1 MDNKSR
7 QKAFHSVYEDV
18 LAATFSSLNKN
29 GTVAPNVSDAI
40 AKLKEDPRFIKAVIN
55 YLNTLHGLWK
65 QKYPEHS
72 FPVYSLIKTEATAEN
87 IKNNST
93 MPAPESVSKDTNE
106 HEWTK
111 AKAIEMPL
119 LDEDVPT
126 QKSQIHT
133 AVDHM
138 AVDDIEETSTVSR
151 NETNV
156 GGVIPDNTANDTRVE
171 VTKLQKGQSIS
182 LTTQVVENASS
193 DNLSMSLKTNG
204 VPAKPIISPVAHN
217 SVKPGQVPPAQP
229 EIGLVPMRTKSL
241 PTVSFHIAN
250 AKQGEKYSAELT
262 GKDSNGSAVKIMKV
276 IVPTELGLNFDA
288 KTTLITGVPL
298 INGERKLPL
307 RYQLSTGEE
316 LSGECTMII
325 NPDPRNLWK
334 VLEPDMAQLYA
345 KPHIDKSQ
353 ISIDINKS
361 KLIAASRRGRSH
373 EHNGSFRDDDFFI
386 DHDQGWSII
395 IVADGAGSAKFSR
408 EGSRLAVST
417 VGGHIKSVLA
427 SEQGLSLTQ
436 LLDSEEELN
445 TKLNTLGREF
455 HYIYHKASS
464 LAVQAI
470 EAEAA
475 ARSDQPR
482 AFATTLL
489 AAAVRNCGDK
499 FFVATFWLGDG
510 AIAVYDPEDTVKL
523 MGTPDGGEFAGQTL
537 FLDRSVLSDNSF
549 GKRVKIGSFSDKAAL
564 LLMTDGVSDPYF
576 ETDVGLA
583 DSKRWHHLWNDLSPC
598 LAAEDAPSAVAD
610 WLHFFIAGH
619 HDDRT
624 VAVLTKQQV
633 SNS

>member
-1 MDNKSR
+1 MDNKLR
-7 QKAFHSVYEDV
+7 QKAFQSVYEEV
-18 LAATFSSLNKN
+18 LAATFSALNKN

-40 AKLKEDPRFIKAVIN
+40 AKLKDDPRFTKAVCH
-55 YLNTLHGLWK
+55 YLNNLHGLWK
-65 QKYPEHS
+65 QKYPEHI
-72 FPVYSLIKTEATAEN
+72 FPVHSPIRTGSTAED
-87 IKNNST
+87 INNHLVEVKPDPGS
-93 MPAPESVSKDTNE
+93 ELKDTKG
-106 HEWTK
+106 EWTQ
-111 AKAIEMPL
+111 AKTIEMPL
-119 LDEDVPT
+119 LDEDVSS
-126 QKSQIHT
+126 QKFDKS
-133 AVDHM
+133 D
-138 AVDDIEETSTVSR
+138 ETSTGNQNKTNVIDVTTEKTV
-151 NETNV
+151 NETR
-156 GGVIPDNTANDTRVE
+156 DE

-182 LTTQVVENASS
+182 LNTQVVESS
-193 DNLSMSLKTNG
+193 SNDSQFMSHKTNDIP
-204 VPAKPIISPVAHN
+204 VNPIPGPMAQN
-217 SVKPGQVPPAQP
+217 NVKPGQVPPAQP
-229 EIGLVPMRTKSL
+229 ENKLVPPRTKPL
-241 PTVSFHIAN
+241 PTVTFHIPN
-250 AKQGEKYSAELT
+250 AKEGEEYSAELT
-262 GKDSNGSAVKIMKV
+262 GKDSNGNAVKIIKV

-288 KTTLITGVPL
+288 KTTHIAGVPRV
-298 INGERKLPL
+298 NGERKLPL
-307 RYQLSTGEE
+307 RYQLISGEE

-325 NPDPRNLWK
+325 NPDPRSLWK
-334 VLEPDMAQLYA
+334 VLEPDTAQLYA

-427 SEQGLSLTQ
+427 SEQGLTLTQ

-470 EAEAA
+470 EAEAV
-475 ARSDQPR
+475 ARADQPR

-576 ETDVGLA
+576 ETDAGLA
-583 DSKRWHHLWNDLSPC
+583 DSKRWHRFWNDLSPC

-624 VAVLTKQQV
+624 VAVLTKQQA

>member
-1 MDNKSR
+1 MDNKLR
-7 QKAFHSVYEDV
+7 QKEFQSVYEEV
-18 LAATFSSLNKN
+18 LAATFSALNKN

-40 AKLKEDPRFIKAVIN
+40 AKLKDDPRFTKAVCH
-55 YLNTLHGLWK
+55 YLKNLHGLWK
-65 QKYPEHS
+65 QKYPEHL
-72 FPVYSLIKTEATAEN
+72 FPVHSPIRTGSTAED
-87 IKNNST
+87 INNHLVEVKPDSG
-93 MPAPESVSKDTNE
+93 SKLKDTKG
-106 HEWTK
+106 EWTQ
-111 AKAIEMPL
+111 AKTIEMPL
-119 LDEDVPT
+119 LDEDVSS
-126 QKSQIHT
+126 QKFDES
-133 AVDHM
+133 D
-138 AVDDIEETSTVSR
+138 ETSTG
-151 NETNV
+151 NQNKTNV
-156 GGVIPDNTANDTRVE
+156 IDVVTEKTVNEIRDE

-182 LTTQVVENASS
+182 LNTQVVDSS
-193 DNLSMSLKTNG
+193 SNDSQLMSHKTNDI
-204 VPAKPIISPVAHN
+204 PENPIPRPMAPN
-217 SVKPGQVPPAQP
+217 NVKPGQVPPAQP
-229 EIGLVPMRTKSL
+229 ENKLVPPRTKPL
-241 PTVSFHIAN
+241 PTVTFHIPN
-250 AKQGEKYSAELT
+250 AKEGEKYSAELT
-262 GKDSNGSAVKIMKV
+262 GKDSNSNAVKIIKV

-288 KTTLITGVPL
+288 KTSLITGVPL
-298 INGERKLPL
+298 VNGERKLPL
-307 RYQLSTGEE
+307 RYQLTSGEE

-325 NPDPRNLWK
+325 NPDPRTLWK
-334 VLEPDMAQLYA
+334 VLEPDIAQLYA

-427 SEQGLSLTQ
+427 SEQGLTLTQ

-470 EAEAA
+470 EAEAV
-475 ARSDQPR
+475 ARADQPR

-576 ETDVGLA
+576 ETDAGLA
-583 DSKRWHHLWNDLSPC
+583 DSKRWHHFWNDLSPC

-624 VAVLTKQQV
+624 VAVLTKQQA

>member
-1 MDNKSR
+1 MDNKLR
-7 QKAFHSVYEDV
+7 QITFQSVYEEV
-18 LAATFSSLNKN
+18 LAATFSALNKN
-29 GTVAPNVSDAI
+29 GKVAPNVSDAI
-40 AKLKEDPRFIKAVIN
+40 AKLKDDPRFTKAVCH
-55 YLNTLHGLWK
+55 YLNQLHGLWK
-65 QKYPEHS
+65 QKYPEHI
-72 FPVYSLIKTEATAEN
+72 FPVHSPIRTNTTTEEIT
-87 IKNNST
+87 SH
-93 MPAPESVSKDTNE
+93 SVVISDTEQKPKDTIVRE
-106 HEWTK
+106 ETQGEWTK
-111 AKAIEMPL
+111 AKPIDMPL
-119 LDEDVPT
+119 LTESEPMQSVQIQADVENISNGQP
-126 QKSQIHT
+126 S
-133 AVDHM
+133 
-138 AVDDIEETSTVSR
+138 ET
-151 NETNV
+151 TNV
-156 GGVIPDNTANDTRVE
+156 TNEPSKGAENARLEG
-171 VTKLQKGQSIS
+171 TKLQKGQSIS
-182 LTTQVVENASS
+182 LNTQVVELSSS
-193 DNLSMSLKTNG
+193 DISSTSPATTNN
-204 VPAKPIISPVAHN
+204 PTKPILPPSTTN
-217 SVKPGQVPPAQP
+217 TLMPGQVPPAQP
-229 EIGLVPMRTKSL
+229 ESTLVTMRTKPL
-241 PTVSFHIAN
+241 PTVIFHVPN
-250 AKQGEKYSAELT
+250 AKEGEKYSGELT
-262 GKDSNGSAVKIMKV
+262 GKESNGRAVKITKV
-276 IVPTELGLNFDA
+276 IVPVELGLSFDA

-298 INGERKLPL
+298 VNGERKLPL
-307 RYQLSTGEE
+307 RYQLASGEE

-325 NPDPRNLWK
+325 NPDPRSLWK
-334 VLEPDMAQLYA
+334 VLEPDMGQPYG

-353 ISIDINKS
+353 ISIDINKT

-427 SEQGLSLTQ
+427 SEQGVTLTQ

-475 ARSDQPR
+475 ARADQPR

-564 LLMTDGVSDPYF
+564 VLMTDGVSDPYF
-576 ETDVGLA
+576 ETDAGLA

-624 VAVLTKQQV
+624 VAVLTKQQA
-633 SNS
+633 SYS

>member
-1 MDNKSR
+1 MDNKLR

-40 AKLKEDPRFIKAVIN
+40 AKLKEDPRFIKAVCN

-72 FPVYSLIKTEATAEN
+72 FPVYSLIRTDATTENTN
-87 IKNNST
+87 KNST
-93 MPAPESVSKDTNE
+93 RPAPESAHQDAIQN
-106 HEWTK
+106 EWTK
-111 AKAIEMPL
+111 AKTIEMPL
-119 LDEDVPT
+119 LDEDLPK
-126 QKSQIHT
+126 QKPQIHT
-133 AVDHM
+133 AVDE
-138 AVDDIEETSTVSR
+138 IEEIKTVSS

-156 GGVIPDNTANDTRVE
+156 VDVIPNNIVNDTQVE
-171 VTKLQKGQSIS
+171 VAKLQKGQSIS
-182 LTTQVVENASS
+182 LNTQVIENSPN
-193 DNLSMSLKTNG
+193 DNQLISHKTND
-204 VPAKPIISPVAHN
+204 VPAKPILAPVAPN
-217 SVKPGQVPPAQP
+217 NVKPGQVPPAQS
-229 EIGLVPMRTKSL
+229 ENDLVPMRTKSL
-241 PTVSFHIAN
+241 PTVTFHIPN
-250 AKQGEKYSAELT
+250 AKEGEKYSGELT
-262 GKDSNGSAVKIMKV
+262 GKDSNGRAVKIIKV
-276 IVPTELGLNFDA
+276 IVPAELGLSFDA
-288 KTTLITGVPL
+288 KTTHITGVPL
-298 INGERKLPL
+298 VNGERKLPL
-307 RYQLSTGEE
+307 RYQLASGEE

-325 NPDPRNLWK
+325 NPDPRSLWK
-334 VLEPDMAQLYA
+334 VLEPDMAQPYG
-345 KPHIDKSQ
+345 KPHIDKNQ
-353 ISIDINKS
+353 ISIDFNNS
-361 KLIAASRRGRSH
+361 RLIAASRRGRSH

-395 IVADGAGSAKFSR
+395 IVADGAGSAKYSR

-417 VGGHIKSVLA
+417 VGGHIKSVLT
-427 SEQGLSLTQ
+427 SEQGLKLTQ

-475 ARSDQPR
+475 ARADQPR

-489 AAAVRNCGDK
+489 AAAVRNYGDK

-510 AIAVYDPEDTVKL
+510 AIAVYDPEDSVKL

-564 LLMTDGVSDPYF
+564 VLMTDGVSDPYF
-576 ETDVGLA
+576 ETDAGLA
-583 DSKRWHHLWNDLSPC
+583 DSKRWHHLWDDLSPC
-598 LAAEDAPSAVAD
+598 LGAEDAPSAVAD

-624 VAVLTKQQV
+624 VAVLTKQQA
-633 SNS
+633 SNI

>member
-1 MDNKSR
+1 MDNKLR

-40 AKLKEDPRFIKAVIN
+40 VKLKEDPRFIKAVCN

-72 FPVYSLIKTEATAEN
+72 FPVYSLIKTESTAEN
-87 IKNNST
+87 INNHST
-93 MPAPESVSKDTNE
+93 RSAHETVPKDSSQN
-106 HEWTK
+106 EWTK
-111 AKAIEMPL
+111 AKTIEMPL

-126 QKSQIHT
+126 QKPQIHT
-133 AVDHM
+133 AVD
-138 AVDDIEETSTVSR
+138 DIEATSTVSR

-156 GGVIPDNTANDTRVE
+156 GGVIPDNTVNDTRVE
-171 VTKLQKGQSIS
+171 VAKLQKGQSIS
-182 LTTQVVENASS
+182 LNTQVVENSSS

-229 EIGLVPMRTKSL
+229 ENDLVPMRTKSL
-241 PTVSFHIAN
+241 PTVTFHIAN
-250 AKQGEKYSAELT
+250 AKEGEKYSGELT
-262 GKDSNGSAVKIMKV
+262 GKDSNGRAVKIIKV
-276 IVPTELGLNFDA
+276 IVPAELGLSFDA
-288 KTTLITGVPL
+288 KTSLITGIPL
-298 INGERKLPL
+298 DNGERKLPL
-307 RYQLSTGEE
+307 RYQLASGEE

-470 EAEAA
+470 EAEAT
-475 ARSDQPR
+475 ARADLPR

-489 AAAVRNCGDK
+489 AAAVRTCGDK